1 MKKLAVCFLAIL
13 TCQSALAA
21 GNLPFVGKKYFNFA
35 GGSGTEQ
42 SIVINKT
49 GNVTM
54 RFHGTTA
61 TGITYRGKYQTVMC
75 DVDGECYKIIGSNK
89 IAKTNRRGVIL
100 SVQDENCIIE
110 FPESAKCITELY
122 KP

>member
-21 GNLPFVGKKYFNFA
+21 GNLPFAGEKDFNFYR
-35 GGSGTEQ
+35 GNGTEQ
-42 SIVINKT
+42 SIIINKT

-54 RFHGTTA
+54 RLHGKITIT
-61 TGITYRGKYQTVMC
+61 TYRGKYKAVMC

-100 SVQDENCIIE
+100 SGRDENCGIPDE
-110 FPESAKCITELY
+110 PAKCITELHN
-122 KP
+122 PW

>member
-35 GGSGTEQ
+35 GGNGTEQ
-42 SIVINKT
+42 SIAINKT

-54 RFHGTTA
+54 RWHGKITIT
-61 TGITYRGKYQTVMC
+61 TYRGKYKAVMC
-75 DVDGECYKIIGSNK
+75 DGESCYKIIGSNK
-89 IAKTNRRGVIL
+89 IAKTNRQGVIL
-100 SVQDENCIIE
+100 SGQDEKCLIPSE
-110 FPESAKCITELY
+110 PAKCITDLD
-122 KP
+122 